1 MEYKSSEIKAGIF
14 ILLSVAIFI
23 GFLVVIVGMNTW
35 TEKNYFR
42 TRFTYVGGIE
52 KGSIVRYSGLEVGK
66 VVGLKLP
73 GGDDPRV
80 ELQLEVKKGTPI
92 RQDSKAFIT
101 TIGIMG
107 AYYVEVTAGSPEA
120 PRIPSGGLIPSND
133 VPGFAQMSGTATT
146 ATEQLSELLARLNDV
161 LNTDN
166 RKNVT
171 EMIAALSR
179 MTSVTADNMGQM
191 FTHLD
196 DLSGQLEQMTATINT
211 MLVQKDSSITASLAA
226 LENTLKQSEELV
238 TKLNTAF
245 DEMDYT
251 VGQNRAAY
259 NDIIENMSTISRNL
273 QEFTQTIKEQPWSL
287 VRKSAPPERKLH

>member
-14 ILLSVAIFI
+14 ILLSVALFI
-23 GFLVVIVGMNTW
+23 GFLAVIVGMNSW
-35 TEKNYFR
+35 TEKETFR
-42 TRFTYVGGIE
+42 ARFTYVGGIE
-52 KGSIVRYSGLEVGK
+52 KGSIVRYAGLEVGR

-80 ELQLEVKKGTPI
+80 ELQLEVKKDTPI

-107 AYYVEVTAGSPEA
+107 AYYLEVTAGSPDA

-133 VPGFAQMSGTATT
+133 VPGFAQMSGPAAS

-161 LNTDN
+161 LNDDN
-166 RKNVT
+166 RKNISD
-171 EMIAALSR
+171 MIAAFNH
-179 MTSVTADNMGQM
+179 MAEVTADSMGLV

-196 DLSGQLEQMTATINT
+196 KLSKELEQMTVTIST
-211 MLVQKDSSITASLAA
+211 MLVQKDSSITGSLTA
-226 LENTLKQSEELV
+226 LENTLKQSEELMS
-238 TKLNTAF
+238 KLNSAF

-251 VGQNRAAY
+251 VVQNRDAY
-259 NDIIENMSTISRNL
+259 NEIVKNMSAISRNL
-273 QEFTQTIKEQPWSL
+273 QDFTQSIKEQPWSL
-287 VRKSAPPERKLH
+287 VRKSAPPERKLP